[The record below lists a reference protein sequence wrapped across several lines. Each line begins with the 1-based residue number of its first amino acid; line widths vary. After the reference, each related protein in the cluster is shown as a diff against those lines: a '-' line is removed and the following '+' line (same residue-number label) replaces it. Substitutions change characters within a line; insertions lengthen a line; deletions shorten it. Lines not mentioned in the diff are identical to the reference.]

1 MRKARSSI
9 WALVLF
15 CAATA
20 AWPQTYPAKPIRIVV
35 GFPPGG
41 GNDNDIIARLVGAK
55 MQEEWG
61 QPVVIDNKP
70 GANSIIAAEFVAK
83 SAPDGYTLLVNAT
96 GGMSVNPVLYTKL
109 PYDSLKDFVAI
120 SMVGSF
126 PLVLVVH
133 PSVPANS
140 VQELVAYAKANP
152 GKLNY
157 SSGSTAFQV
166 ASEMFKQMTGADL
179 RHIPYKGSA
188 ASITAVMAGDVQ
200 MTIVDTPPLVPQ
212 IRAGRVKAL
221 AVTSAK
227 RASAMSELPTIA
239 ESGVPG
245 YEMLLWI
252 GVFAPAG
259 TPREVTGK
267 LNAEVVRIV
276 RLSDIREKLEAMGV
290 EPLGNTQEQMAE
302 WIRREIARYGPV
314 VKAANIKAE

>member
-1 MRKARSSI
+1 MKNAAAAV
-9 WALVLF
+9 WAFALL
-15 CAATA
+15 CAAGGA
-20 AWPQTYPAKPIRIVV
+20 GAQGYPAKPIRIVV

-41 GNDNDIIARLVGAK
+41 GNDIIARLVGAK
-55 MQEEWG
+55 MQEAWG

-96 GGMSVNPVLYTKL
+96 GGMSVNPVLYSKL
-109 PYDSLKDFVAI
+109 PYDSLRDFVAI

-166 ASEMFKQMTGADL
+166 ASEMFKQMTGTDV

-188 ASITAVMAGDVQ
+188 ASIAAVMAGDVQ

-212 IRAGRVKAL
+212 IRAGKVKAL

-227 RASAMSELPTIA
+227 RAAAMSELPTIA

-245 YEMLLWI
+245 YEMVLWI

-259 TPREVTGK
+259 TPRGVAEK
-267 LNAEVVRIV
+267 LNAEVVHIV
-276 RLSDIREKLEAMGV
+276 RLADVREKLEAMGV
-290 EPLGNTQEQMAE
+290 EPLGNTSEQMAE
-302 WIRREIARYGPV
+302 WIQREIAKFAPV
-314 VKAANIKAE
+314 VKAANIKAD

>member
-1 MRKARSSI
+1 MRTDKLL
-9 WALVLF
+9 ALIAL
-15 CAATA
+15 CAAA
-20 AWPQTYPAKPIRIVV
+20 AGALAQGYPANPIRIVV

-41 GNDNDIIARLVGAK
+41 GNDIIARLVGAK
-55 MQEEWG
+55 MQEAWG

-96 GGMSVNPVLYTKL
+96 GGMSVNPVLYAKL
-109 PYDSLKDFVAI
+109 PYDSLRDFVPI

-166 ASEMFKQMTGADL
+166 ASEMFKQMTGTEV

-188 ASITAVMAGDVQ
+188 ASITAVIAGYVQ

-212 IRAGRVKAL
+212 IKAGRVKPL
-221 AVTSAK
+221 GVTSAK
-227 RASAMSELPTIA
+227 RSASMPEVPALA
-239 ESGVPG
+239 ETVPG
-245 YEMLLWI
+245 YEMVLWI

-259 TPREVTGK
+259 TPGEVASK

-276 RLSDIREKLEAMGV
+276 RLPEVRETLDAMGV
-290 EPLGNTQEQMAE
+290 EPIGNTSAQMAE
-302 WIRREIARYGPV
+302 WIRREIAKYGPV

>member
-1 MRKARSSI
+1 MKKTRATIRAF
-9 WALVLF
+9 ALC
-15 CAATA
+15 CAVTA
-20 AWPQTYPAKPIRIVV
+20 AWAQTYPAKPIRIVV

-41 GNDNDIIARLVGAK
+41 GNDIIARLVGAK
-55 MQEEWG
+55 MQEAWG

-83 SAPDGYTLLVNAT
+83 NAPDGYTLLVNAT
-96 GGMSVNPVLYTKL
+96 GGMSVNPVLYAKL
-109 PYDSLKDFVAI
+109 PYDSLRDFVPI

-157 SSGSTAFQV
+157 SAGSTAFQV
-166 ASEMFKQMTGADL
+166 ASEMFKQMTGTDIK
-179 RHIPYKGSA
+179 HIPYKGSA

-212 IRAGRVKAL
+212 ISAGRLKAL
-221 AVTSAK
+221 AVTSLK
-227 RASAMSELPTIA
+227 RSASMPEVPAMA
-239 ESGVPG
+239 ETAPD
-245 YEMLLWI
+245 YEMVLWI

-259 TPREVTGK
+259 TPRDIAQK

-276 RLSDIREKLEAMGV
+276 RLPDVRKKLDAMGV
-290 EPLGNTQEQMAE
+290 EPLGNTSEQMAE
-302 WIRREIARYGPV
+302 WIRREIARFGPV
-314 VKAANIKAE
+314 VRAGNIRAE

>member
-1 MRKARSSI
+1 MKIRLLAI
-9 WALVLF
+9 VAL
-15 CAATA
+15 CAASA
-20 AWPQTYPAKPIRIVV
+20 GAFGQLYPNKPIRIVV

-41 GNDNDIIARLVGAK
+41 GNDIIARLVGAK
-55 MQEEWG
+55 MQEAWG

-109 PYDSLKDFVAI
+109 PYDSLKDFVPI

-157 SSGSTAFQV
+157 SAGSTAFQV
-166 ASEMFKQMTGADL
+166 ASEMFKQMTGTDIK
-179 RHIPYKGSA
+179 HIPYKGSA
-188 ASITAVMAGDVQ
+188 ASISAVMAGDVQ

-212 IRAGRVKAL
+212 IKGGRVKAL
-221 AVTSAK
+221 AVTSLK
-227 RASAMSELPTIA
+227 RSASMPDVPAMA
-239 ESGVPG
+239 ETVAG
-245 YEMLLWI
+245 YEMVLWI

-259 TPREVTGK
+259 TPRDVAEK

-276 RLSDIREKLEAMGV
+276 RLADVREKLDAMGV
-290 EPLGNTQEQMAE
+290 ESLGNTSEQMAE
-302 WIRREIARYGPV
+302 WIKREIARFGPV

>member
-1 MRKARSSI
+1 MSKSARGVGVLI
-9 WALVLF
+9 LVW
-15 CAATA
+15 AATA
-20 AWPQTYPAKPIRIVV
+20 WAQGYPTKPIRIVV

-41 GNDNDIIARLVGAK
+41 GNDIIARMAGAK
-55 MQEEWG
+55 MQESWG

-70 GANSIIAAEFVAK
+70 GANSIIASEFVAK

-96 GGMSVNPVLYTKL
+96 GGMSVNPVLYASL
-109 PYDSLKDFVAI
+109 PYDPLKDFVPI

-126 PLVLVVH
+126 PLVLAVN

-157 SSGSTAFQV
+157 SAGSTAFQV
-166 ASEMFKQMTGADL
+166 ATEMFKQMTGVDV

-188 ASITAVMAGDVQ
+188 ASITALIAGDVQ

-212 IRAGRVKAL
+212 LKGGRVRAI

-227 RASAMSELPTIA
+227 RAAAMPDLPAIA
-239 ESGVPG
+239 ESVPG
-245 YEMLLWI
+245 YEMVLWI

-259 TPREVTGK
+259 TAREVAEK

-276 RLSDIREKLEAMGV
+276 GLPDIREKLAGLGV
-290 EPLGNTQEQMAE
+290 EPLGNTSEQVAD
-302 WIRREIARYGPV
+302 WIRREIAKYGPV
-314 VKAANIKAE
+314 VKAAGIKAD

>member
-1 MRKARSSI
+1 MRPDRLLAI
-9 WALVLF
+9 VAL
-15 CAATA
+15 CAAATGA
-20 AWPQTYPAKPIRIVV
+20 FAQGYPSKSIRIVV

-41 GNDNDIIARLVGAK
+41 GNDIIARLVGAK
-55 MQEEWG
+55 MQEAWG

-96 GGMSVNPVLYTKL
+96 GGMSVNPVLYAKL
-109 PYDSLKDFVAI
+109 PYDSLRDFVAI

-140 VQELVAYAKANP
+140 VQELVAYARANP

-166 ASEMFKQMTGADL
+166 ASEMFKQMTGTDV
-179 RHIPYKGSA
+179 HHVPYKGSA
-188 ASITAVMAGDVQ
+188 ASITAVIAGDVQ

-212 IRAGRVKAL
+212 IKAGRVKAL
-221 AVTSAK
+221 GVTSAK
-227 RASAMSELPTIA
+227 RSASMPEVPALA
-239 ESGVPG
+239 ETVPG
-245 YEMLLWI
+245 YEMVLWI

-259 TPREVTGK
+259 TPGEVASK

-276 RLSDIREKLEAMGV
+276 KLPEIRETLDAMGV
-290 EPLGNTQEQMAE
+290 EPLGNTSAQMAE
-302 WIRREIARYGPV
+302 WIRREIAKYGPV

>member
-1 MRKARSSI
+1 MRTATFLVFLAVFAVAAS
-9 WALVLF
+9 ALG
-15 CAATA
+15 
-20 AWPQTYPAKPIRIVV
+20 QSYPAKPIRVVV

-41 GNDNDIIARLVGAK
+41 GNDIIARMVGAK
-55 MQEEWG
+55 MQESWG
-61 QPVVIDNKP
+61 QAVVIDNKP

-96 GGMSVNPVLYTKL
+96 GGMSVNPVLYSKL
-109 PYDSLKDFVAI
+109 PYDSLKDFVPI

-126 PLVLVVH
+126 PLVLAVN
-133 PSVPANS
+133 PSVPASS

-157 SSGSTAFQV
+157 SAGSTAFQV
-166 ASEMFKQMTGADL
+166 ATEMFKQMTGIDA

-188 ASITAVMAGDVQ
+188 ASITAVIAGDVQ

-212 IRAGRVKAL
+212 IKGGKVRAL

-227 RASAMSELPTIA
+227 RSSAMPELPTIA

-245 YEMLLWI
+245 YEMVLWI

-259 TPREVTGK
+259 TPRDIAGRLT
-267 LNAEVVRIV
+267 AEVVRIV
-276 RLSDIREKLEAMGV
+276 ALPDVREKLAAMG
-290 EPLGNTQEQMAE
+290 EDPLGNSSEQAAD
-302 WIRREIARYGPV
+302 WIRREIARFGPV
-314 VKAANIKAE
+314 VKAASIKAD

>member
-1 MRKARSSI
+1 MRIAKLLLSV
-9 WALVLF
+9 VL
-15 CAATA
+15 CAAA
-20 AWPQTYPAKPIRIVV
+20 AGAVAQAYPSKPIHIVV

-41 GNDNDIIARLVGAK
+41 GNDIIARLVGAK
-55 MQEEWG
+55 MQENWG
-61 QPVVIDNKP
+61 QSVVIDNKP

-96 GGMSVNPVLYTKL
+96 GGMSVNPVLYSKL
-109 PYDSLKDFVAI
+109 PYDSLKDFVPI

-126 PLVLVVH
+126 PLVLVVN
-133 PSVPANS
+133 PSVPAKS
-140 VQELVAYAKANP
+140 VQELVAYLKANP

-166 ASEMFKQMTGADL
+166 ATEMFKQMTGTDIK
-179 RHIPYKGSA
+179 HIPYKGSA
-188 ASITAVMAGDVQ
+188 ASISAVMAGDVQ
-200 MTIVDTPPLVPQ
+200 MTIVDSPPLVPQ
-212 IRAGRVKAL
+212 LKSGRVKAL

-227 RASAMSELPTIA
+227 RAPAMADLPTIA

-245 YEMLLWI
+245 YEMVLWI

-259 TPREVTGK
+259 TPPDIAAK

-276 RLSDIREKLEAMGV
+276 NLPDIRQRLDGMGV
-290 EPLGNTQEQMAE
+290 GPLGNTSQQMAE

-314 VKAANIKAE
+314 VKAAGIKVE

>member
-1 MRKARSSI
+1 MRKAGATA
-9 WALVLF
+9 WAFVLF

-20 AWPQTYPAKPIRIVV
+20 AWAQTYPAKPIRIVV

-41 GNDNDIIARLVGAK
+41 GNDIIARLVGAK
-55 MQEEWG
+55 MQETWG

-96 GGMSVNPVLYTKL
+96 GGMSVNPVLYAKL
-109 PYDSLKDFVAI
+109 PYDSLKDFVPI

-166 ASEMFKQMTGADL
+166 ASEMFKQMTGTDL

-188 ASITAVMAGDVQ
+188 ASITAVIAGDVQ

-212 IRAGRVKAL
+212 IRAGKVRAL
-221 AVTSAK
+221 AVTSAN
-227 RASAMSELPTIA
+227 RSAAMSELPTIA

-245 YEMLLWI
+245 YEMVLWI

-259 TPREVTGK
+259 TPRDVAAK

-276 RLSDIREKLEAMGV
+276 RLSDIREKLDAMGV
-290 EPLGNTQEQMAE
+290 EPLGNTSEQMVE

-314 VKAANIKAE
+314 VKAANIKAD

>member
-1 MRKARSSI
+1 MKSVRARLLGL
-9 WALVLF
+9 ALLCF
-15 CAATA
+15 AAGA
-20 AWPQTYPAKPIRIVV
+20 SAQGYPSKPIRIVV

-41 GNDNDIIARLVGAK
+41 GNDIIARLVGAK
-55 MQEEWG
+55 MQGAWG
-61 QPVVIDNKP
+61 QPVVIENRP

-83 SAPDGYTLLVNAT
+83 SSPDGYTLLVNAT
-96 GGMSVNPVLYTKL
+96 GGMSVNPVLYAKL
-109 PYDSLKDFVAI
+109 PYDSLRDFVPI

-166 ASEMFKQMTGADL
+166 ASEMFKQMTGTDV

-212 IRAGRVKAL
+212 IRAGKVKAL

-227 RASAMSELPTIA
+227 RAAAMSDLPTVA

-245 YEMLLWI
+245 YEMVLWI

-259 TPREVTGK
+259 TPREVTEK

-276 RLSDIREKLEAMGV
+276 RLPDVREILDGMGV
-290 EPLGNTQEQMAE
+290 EPLGNTSEQMAE
-302 WIRREIARYGPV
+302 WIRREIVKFGPV

>member
-1 MRKARSSI
+1 MKKTRATIRAF
-9 WALVLF
+9 ALC
-15 CAATA
+15 CAVTA
-20 AWPQTYPAKPIRIVV
+20 AWAQTYPAKPIRIVV

-41 GNDNDIIARLVGAK
+41 GNDIIARLVGAK
-55 MQEEWG
+55 MQEAWG

-96 GGMSVNPVLYTKL
+96 GGMSVNPVLYAKL
-109 PYDSLKDFVAI
+109 PYDSLRDFVPI

-157 SSGSTAFQV
+157 SAGSTAFQV
-166 ASEMFKQMTGADL
+166 ASEMFKQMTGTDIK
-179 RHIPYKGSA
+179 HIPYKGSA

-212 IRAGRVKAL
+212 ISAGRLKAL
-221 AVTSAK
+221 AVTSLK
-227 RASAMSELPTIA
+227 RSASMPEVPAMA
-239 ESGVPG
+239 ETAPD
-245 YEMLLWI
+245 YEMVLWI

-259 TPREVTGK
+259 TPRDIAQK

-276 RLSDIREKLEAMGV
+276 RLPDVRKKLDAMGV
-290 EPLGNTQEQMAE
+290 EPLGNTSEQMAE
-302 WIRREIARYGPV
+302 WIRREIARFGPV
-314 VKAANIKAE
+314 VRAGNIRAE

>member
-1 MRKARSSI
+1 MKKTRATIR
-9 WALVLF
+9 ALVLL

-20 AWPQTYPAKPIRIVV
+20 AGAQTYPAKPIRIVV

-41 GNDNDIIARLVGAK
+41 GNDIIARLVGAK
-55 MQEEWG
+55 MQENWG

-83 SAPDGYTLLVNAT
+83 SAADGYTLLVNAT

-109 PYDSLKDFVAI
+109 PYDSLKDFVPI

-140 VQELVAYAKANP
+140 VRELVAYAKANP

-166 ASEMFKQMTGADL
+166 ASEMFKQMTGTDIK
-179 RHIPYKGSA
+179 HIPYKGSA
-188 ASITAVMAGDVQ
+188 ASITAVIAGDVQ
-200 MTIVDTPPLVPQ
+200 MTIVDTPPLVSQ
-212 IRAGRVKAL
+212 ISAGRVKAL

-227 RASAMSELPTIA
+227 RASAMSKLPTIA

-245 YEMLLWI
+245 YEMVLWI
-252 GVFAPAG
+252 GGLAPAG
-259 TPREVTGK
+259 TPRDIASK
-267 LNAEVVRIV
+267 LNAEVVRV
-276 RLSDIREKLEAMGV
+276 VGLSDIRERLSGMGV
-290 EPLGNTQEQMAE
+290 EPLGNTSEQMAE
-302 WIRREIARYGPV
+302 WIRREIAKFGPV
-314 VKAANIKAE
+314 VKAANIKAD

>member
-1 MRKARSSI
+1 MKKTRATIR
-9 WALVLF
+9 AFVLC
-15 CAATA
+15 CAVTA
-20 AWPQTYPAKPIRIVV
+20 AWAQTYPAKPIRIVV

-41 GNDNDIIARLVGAK
+41 GNDIIARLVGAK
-55 MQEEWG
+55 MQEAWG

-96 GGMSVNPVLYTKL
+96 GGMSVNPVLYAKL
-109 PYDSLKDFVAI
+109 PYDSLRDFVPI

-157 SSGSTAFQV
+157 SAGSTAFQV
-166 ASEMFKQMTGADL
+166 ASEMFKQMTGTDIK
-179 RHIPYKGSA
+179 HIPYKGSA

-212 IRAGRVKAL
+212 ISAGRLKAL
-221 AVTSAK
+221 AVTSLK
-227 RASAMSELPTIA
+227 RSASMPEVPAMA
-239 ESGVPG
+239 ETAPD
-245 YEMLLWI
+245 YEMVLWI

-259 TPREVTGK
+259 TPRDIAQK

-276 RLSDIREKLEAMGV
+276 RLPDVRKKLDAMGV
-290 EPLGNTQEQMAE
+290 EPLGNTSEQMAE
-302 WIRREIARYGPV
+302 WIRREIARFGPV
-314 VKAANIKAE
+314 VRAGNIRAE

>member
-1 MRKARSSI
+1 MRKARAPI
-9 WALVLF
+9 WAFALF
-15 CAATA
+15 CAVTA

-41 GNDNDIIARLVGAK
+41 GNDIIARMVGAK
-55 MQEEWG
+55 MQETWG

-96 GGMSVNPVLYTKL
+96 GGMSVNPVLYAKL

-126 PLVLVVH
+126 PLVLAVH

-157 SSGSTAFQV
+157 SAGSTAFQV
-166 ASEMFKQMTGADL
+166 ASEMFKQMTGTDL

-200 MTIVDTPPLVPQ
+200 MTIVDTPPLVAQ
-212 IRAGRVKAL
+212 IKAGKVKAL

-245 YEMLLWI
+245 YEMVLWI

-259 TPREVTGK
+259 TPRDVAGK

-276 RLSDIREKLEAMGV
+276 RLPGIREKLDAMGV
-290 EPLGNTQEQMAE
+290 EPIGNTQEQMAE

>member
-1 MRKARSSI
+1 MRKASATI
-9 WALVLF
+9 WVLVLF

-20 AWPQTYPAKPIRIVV
+20 AWAQTYPAKSIRIVV

-41 GNDNDIIARLVGAK
+41 GNDIIARLVGAK
-55 MQEEWG
+55 MQEAWG
-61 QPVVIDNKP
+61 QPVLIDNKP
-70 GANSIIAAEFVAK
+70 GANSIIAAEYVAK

-96 GGMSVNPVLYTKL
+96 CGMSVNPVLYAKL
-109 PYDSLKDFVAI
+109 PYDSLRDFVPI

-140 VQELVAYAKANP
+140 VQELVAYARANP

-166 ASEMFKQMTGADL
+166 ASEMFKQMTGTDV
-179 RHIPYKGSA
+179 RHIPYKCSA
-188 ASITAVMAGDVQ
+188 ASITAVIAGDVQ
-200 MTIVDTPPLVPQ
+200 MTIVDTPPLVSQ
-212 IRAGRVKAL
+212 ISAGKVKAL

-227 RASAMSELPTIA
+227 RASAMSKLPTIA

-245 YEMLLWI
+245 YEMVLWI

-259 TPREVTGK
+259 TPRDIASK
-267 LNAEVVRIV
+267 LNAEVVRV
-276 RLSDIREKLEAMGV
+276 VGLSDIRERLSGMGV
-290 EPLGNTQEQMAE
+290 EPLGNTSEQMAE
-302 WIRREIARYGPV
+302 WIRREIAKFGPV
-314 VKAANIKAE
+314 VKAANIQAD

>member
-1 MRKARSSI
+1 MRTDKLL
-9 WALVLF
+9 ALIAL
-15 CAATA
+15 CAAA
-20 AWPQTYPAKPIRIVV
+20 AGALAQGYPAKPIRIVV

-41 GNDNDIIARLVGAK
+41 GNDIIARLVGAQ
-55 MQEEWG
+55 MQEAWG

-96 GGMSVNPVLYTKL
+96 GGMSVNPVLYAKL
-109 PYDSLKDFVAI
+109 PYDSLRDFVPI

-166 ASEMFKQMTGADL
+166 ASEMFKQMTGTEV

-188 ASITAVMAGDVQ
+188 ASITAVIAGDVQ
-200 MTIVDTPPLVPQ
+200 MTIVDTPPLMPQ
-212 IRAGRVKAL
+212 ISAGRVKAL

-227 RASAMSELPTIA
+227 RSASMPEVPALA
-239 ESGVPG
+239 ETVPG
-245 YEMLLWI
+245 YEMVLWI

-259 TPREVTGK
+259 TPREVADK

-276 RLSDIREKLEAMGV
+276 KLPEVRETLDAMGV
-290 EPLGNTQEQMAE
+290 EPLGNTSAQMVE
-302 WIRREIARYGPV
+302 WIRREIAKYGPV
-314 VKAANIKAE
+314 VKAADIKAE